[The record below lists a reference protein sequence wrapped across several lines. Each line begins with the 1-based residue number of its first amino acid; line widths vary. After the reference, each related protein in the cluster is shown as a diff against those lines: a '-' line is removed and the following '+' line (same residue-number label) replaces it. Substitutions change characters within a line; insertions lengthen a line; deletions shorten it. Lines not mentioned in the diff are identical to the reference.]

1 MNEITYEE
9 FIQNILDTRGRFNC
23 GDAYYERHHIVPKSC
38 GGGNETENLI
48 DLYAR
53 EHFIA
58 HRLLALENPDN
69 DKLVYAWWCMS
80 TVTNER
86 THERYQ
92 LTEEEY
98 EEVKKALSITRSE
111 ATKKRFESEE
121 ERNKQREIQ
130 KKRFEDPI
138 ERAKSGEYT
147 KKQYENPERRK
158 KQSETMREKY
168 KNPEMRKKTGD
179 ASRKM
184 WESPEYR
191 QKQIDIMTRI
201 ANTPEG
207 FKARSD
213 GAKKKWSD
221 PLEHKK
227 HSDRMS
233 GGKNPRA
240 KKIIRL
246 SDLEVY
252 SCISD
257 AADKNAMSRYIIT
270 KLCNKQQD
278 FMYYEEWVL
287 VNSSGKDDN
296 TNAL

>member
-1 MNEITYEE
+1 
-9 FIQNILDTRGRFNC
+9 
-23 GDAYYERHHIVPKSC
+23 
-38 GGGNETENLI
+38 
-48 DLYAR
+48 
-53 EHFIA
+53 
-58 HRLLALENPDN
+58 
-69 DKLVYAWWCMS
+69 
-80 TVTNER
+80 
-86 THERYQ
+86 
-92 LTEEEY
+92 
-98 EEVKKALSITRSE
+98 
-111 ATKKRFESEE
+111 
-121 ERNKQREIQ
+121 
-130 KKRFEDPI
+130 
-138 ERAKSGEYT
+138 
-147 KKQYENPERRK
+147 
-158 KQSETMREKY
+158 
-168 KNPEMRKKTGD
+168 
-179 ASRKM
+179 M

-207 FKARSD
+207 FKTRSD